1 MAKGSSAGAT
11 TAVPVAGNDTV
22 RAVTYLC
29 AGLFIFSF
37 QDIIVKLLSSTFP
50 VHELVMIRG
59 LIAAPLIF
67 LYVHYDSGFQT
78 LSVKRPGAHLLRS
91 FCMFLSYITFY
102 LALAAIPL
110 TTAVAL
116 FFTAPLIITALS
128 IPMLGEQVGWRRW
141 LGVLFGF
148 CGVLVILRPG
158 AGGLQ
163 WAALLPVAAAAGYG
177 FSQLLGRRLGANDSA
192 SVMSFY
198 TNITFIYCGAG
209 MALVLGDGAYADGTE
224 GAMSF
229 LLRAWVVPNA
239 LELAMIAT
247 TGVIATFGF
256 ILLTQAY
263 RVGEANKVAPFEYS
277 VMLWASLLSFIFFG
291 TLPDMYTLIG
301 AAMIAASGIYI
312 LYRERTN
319 KQSELKGRGPYQ
331 TRYAMK

>member
-1 MAKGSSAGAT
+1 MARGTSSAQ
-11 TAVPVAGNDTV
+11 TASVPVAGNDTV
-22 RAVTYLC
+22 RAVIYLC

-59 LIAAPLIF
+59 LIAGPLIF
-67 LYVHYDSGFQT
+67 LYVHYDSGFKA
-78 LSVKRPGAHLLRS
+78 LSVKRPWAHFVRS

-128 IPMLGEQVGWRRW
+128 IPMLGEHVGWRRW

-158 AGGLQ
+158 TGDLN
-163 WAALLPVAAAAGYG
+163 WAALLPVLAAGGYG
-177 FSQLLGRRLGANDSA
+177 FAQLLGRRLGANDSA

-198 TNITFIYCGAG
+198 TNITFVYCGAG
-209 MALVLGDGAYADGTE
+209 MALFLGDGSYADGTE

-229 LLRAWVVPNA
+229 LLRAWVVPNG
-239 LELAMIAT
+239 LEMAMIAT
-247 TGVIATFGF
+247 TGVIAAFGF

-277 VMLWASLLSFIFFG
+277 VMIWASLLGFIFFG
-291 TLPDMYTLIG
+291 TLPDFYTLMG
-301 AAMIAASGIYI
+301 AVMIAASGIYI
-312 LYRERTN
+312 LARERTN
-319 KQSELKGRGPYQ
+319 KESELRGRGPYQ

>member
-1 MAKGSSAGAT
+1 MAKGSSATASA
-11 TAVPVAGNDTV
+11 AVPVAGNDTAK
-22 RAVTYLC
+22 AVTYLC

-78 LSVKRPGAHLLRS
+78 LSVKRPWAHLLRS

-128 IPMLGEQVGWRRW
+128 IPMLGERVGWRRW

-158 AGGLQ
+158 SEGLQ
-163 WAALLPVAAAAGYG
+163 WAALLPVLAAAGYG

-198 TNITFIYCGAG
+198 TNITFVYCGAA

-229 LLRAWVVPNA
+229 LLRAWVVPNG
-239 LELAMIAT
+239 LEMAMIAT

-277 VMLWASLLSFIFFG
+277 VMVWASLLSFIFFG
-291 TLPDMYTLIG
+291 TLPDIYTLIG
-301 AAMIAASGIYI
+301 AGMIAASGIYI

-319 KQSELKGRGPYQ
+319 KESELRGRGPYQ

>member
-1 MAKGSSAGAT
+1 MKGSGETAT
-11 TAVPVAGNDTV
+11 AAIPVAGNDTFRGV
-22 RAVTYLC
+22 IYLC

-50 VHELVMIRG
+50 VHELVLIRG
-59 LIAAPLIF
+59 LVAAPLIF

-78 LSVKRPGAHLLRS
+78 LLVKRPWTHFVRS
-91 FCMFLSYITFY
+91 ICMFGAYMAFY

-128 IPMLGEQVGWRRW
+128 IPMLGEYVGWRRW

-158 AGGLQ
+158 VVSLE
-163 WAALLPVAAAAGYG
+163 WAALLPVFAAASYG
-177 FSQLLGRRLGANDSA
+177 FAQLLGRRLGARDSA

-198 TNITFIYCGAG
+198 SNVTFVYCGAA
-209 MALVLGDGAYADGTE
+209 MALVLGDGAYDDGTD
-224 GAMSF
+224 GAISF
-229 LLRAWVVPNA
+229 LLRAWVMPNG
-239 LELAMIAT
+239 LELALIAT
-247 TGVIATFGF
+247 TGVIAAFGF

-263 RVGEANKVAPFEYS
+263 RMGEANKVAPFEYT
-277 VMLWASLLSFIFFG
+277 VMIWATLLSFLFFG
-291 TLPDMYTLIG
+291 TLPDVYTLIG
-301 AAMIAASGIYI
+301 AGMIATSGIYI

-319 KQSELKGRGPYQ
+319 VESELKGRGPYQ
-331 TRYAMK
+331 SRYAMK

>member
-1 MAKGSSAGAT
+1 MAKGSGTIASA
-11 TAVPVAGNDTV
+11 AVPVAGSDTI
-22 RAVTYLC
+22 RGVTYLC

-78 LSVKRPGAHLLRS
+78 LYVKRPWAHFVRS
-91 FCMFLSYITFY
+91 FCMFLSYITYY

-128 IPMLGEQVGWRRW
+128 IPMLGEHVGWRRW

-148 CGVLVILRPG
+148 CGVLVIVRPG
-158 AGGLQ
+158 TSDLN
-163 WAALLPVAAAAGYG
+163 WAVVLPVIAAAGYG
-177 FSQLLGRRLGANDSA
+177 FSQLLGRRLGAKDSA

-209 MALVLGDGAYADGTE
+209 MALFLGDGSYAEGTE

-229 LLRAWVVPNA
+229 LLRSWVVPNG
-239 LELAMIAT
+239 LEMAMIAT

-277 VMLWASLLSFIFFG
+277 VMIWATLLSFIFFG
-291 TLPDMYTLIG
+291 TLPDFYTLLG
-301 AAMIAASGIYI
+301 AGMIAASGIYV
-312 LYRERTN
+312 LARERSN
-319 KQSELKGRGPYQ
+319 KDSELKGRGPYQ